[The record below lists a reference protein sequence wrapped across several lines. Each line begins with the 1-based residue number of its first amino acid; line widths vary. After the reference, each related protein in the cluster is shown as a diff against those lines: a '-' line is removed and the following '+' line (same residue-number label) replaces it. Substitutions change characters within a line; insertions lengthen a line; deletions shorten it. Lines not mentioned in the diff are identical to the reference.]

1 MSPTSCELY
10 LYMGPRAIEPGVR
23 KLEANSIT
31 HEKSMLLIKSHYD
44 HSNGS
49 SLISMLEIVM
59 YKKLYTVVHC
69 DHNES
74 CGWFIMRFYTPPV
87 CVYMDG
93 DDACTSTNLYDM
105 HAHQQI
111 WIN

>member
-1 MSPTSCELY
+1 
-10 LYMGPRAIEPGVR
+10 MGPRAIEPGVR

-87 CVYMDG
+87 CVYVWMEMM
-93 DDACTSTNLYDM
+93 L
-105 HAHQQI
+105 AHQQI
-111 WIN
+111 CMICMHINKFV